1 MSSIVRRV
9 LILLLLAVAITS
21 VTAYF
26 SLKPGFQEPQ
36 ADPSASLAVRETKMP
51 VPPPMELLGHA
62 ARMPTPD
69 ELEDEAR
76 FRDTQVARVSEWLN
90 SPDTEKRLAGVEQ
103 LSAYTT
109 PESERILASTLLM
122 DSDAEVRKTA
132 AQRLS
137 RFKPPG
143 EDMVAALLTALE
155 DDSEG
160 VQLSALN
167 TLQGIV
173 ARMPHGSPQANSVL
187 ASIKEIAAGR
197 RSSALT
203 RQAIVSLLN
212 DQKISAFPAFGAG
225 D

>member
-1 MSSIVRRV
+1 MSSIVPRV
-9 LILLLLAVAITS
+9 LILLLLAVVITY

-26 SLKPGFQEPQ
+26 FLKPGFQVPE
-36 ADPSASLAVRETKMP
+36 ADGSASLSGRETKMP

-62 ARMPTPD
+62 ARMPTPE
-69 ELEDEAR
+69 ELEDEAQ
-76 FRDTQVARVSEWLN
+76 FRDTRVARVSEWLN
-90 SPDTEKRLAGVEQ
+90 SPEAEKRRSGVEQ

-109 PESERILASTLLM
+109 PESERVLASTLLM
-122 DSDAEVRKTA
+122 DSDADVRKTV

-137 RFKPPG
+137 RFKPPA
-143 EDMVAALLTALE
+143 DDTVAALLTALE

-173 ARMPHGSPQANSVL
+173 TRMPHGSPQANSIL
-187 ASIKEIAAGR
+187 ASVEAIAA
-197 RSSALT
+197 
-203 RQAIVSLLN
+203 
-212 DQKISAFPAFGAG
+212 AFPAFSAG